1 MYTHASQSWSRAC
14 CSIHHHDEALGS
26 HQSRSV
32 LHQCD
37 SGGSRRE
44 GAPCPPAAQAGGT
57 QHVATLSYMSHCHS
71 INPAPGGERKHS
83 SSEQTRPH
91 KHLSCARQWQN
102 KTLTP
107 LWLGVSAL
115 PVWLSGWSAAPGHSE
130 SPTGGRLTCSSVRV
144 KPRTTL
150 PADSFSCRC
159 QKSVFKVFF
168 VGCSKVRERRVDL
181 CGSDPAGVLIHLEG
195 DEDEEEE

>member
-1 MYTHASQSWSRAC
+1 MYTHAYQSWSRAC

-115 PVWLSGWSAAPGHSE
+115 PVWLSGCSAATGHSE

-144 KPRTTL
+144 NPARRCL
-150 PADSFSCRC
+150 PTASAAGAR
-159 QKSVFKVFF
+159 KVFLKCF
-168 VGCSKVRERRVDL
+168 CRMQ
-181 CGSDPAGVLIHLEG
+181 
-195 DEDEEEE
+195 